1 MTKASV
7 KSLAETEAQAT
18 IPSYY
23 GSIYTGEQV
32 DKVVGDVLAA
42 EAKNQSKPG
51 IATEGYVDNK
61 VTQSIENVQATV
73 SSVTV
78 THVPTGATGPS
89 ANVNVSWRYTGAAIG
104 PDFSFSFYDILG
116 PTGPTGA
123 IGPTGPMGPTGPKG
137 NTGATGATGPVGATG
152 PQGVQGNTGPTGPMG
167 PTGPKGNTGP
177 TGATGPAGTASITYQ
192 QFTSPSW
199 TTAPSGSP
207 GTYQWTL
214 TNSAWNNKYPMVQLF
229 DSNGDTLMTTIRI
242 TGGTSIVI
250 FSNTNSGVAKAVV
263 AY

>member
-137 NTGATGATGPVGATG
+137 NTG
-152 PQGVQGNTGPTGPMG
+152 
-167 PTGPKGNTGP
+167 P

>member
-137 NTGATGATGPVGATG
+137 NTGATGATGPAGTNGTTGARG
-152 PQGVQGNTGPTGPMG
+152 ATGPTGPAG
-167 PTGPKGNTGP
+167 ALKRYPTVGSTTLSWSSSSTTTLGSYV
-177 TGATGPAGTASITYQ
+177 ATVYHNLGE
-192 QFTSPSW
+192 QFVTV
-199 TTAPSGSP
+199 
-207 GTYQWTL
+207 TL
-214 TNSAWNNKYPMVQLF
+214 Y
-229 DSNGDTLMTTIRI
+229 DSSNRTVETTIECVGTTYCRI
-242 TGGTSIVI
+242 Y
-250 FSNTNSGVAKAVV
+250 SNTNTTIKAKVTA
-263 AY
+263 

>member
-1 MTKASV
+1 MALSPLYQSTHTGQEIDDAVSKVA
-7 KSLAETEAQAT
+7 AAQAK
-18 IPSYY
+18 
-23 GSIYTGEQV
+23 G
-32 DKVVGDVLAA
+32 
-42 EAKNQSKPG
+42 G
-51 IATEGYVDNK
+51 IASKNDIDGL
-61 VTQSIENVQATV
+61 Q
-73 SSVTV
+73 
-78 THVPTGATGPS
+78 
-89 ANVNVSWRYTGAAIG
+89 AAIDTIELTPG
-104 PDFSFSFYDILG
+104 P
-116 PTGPTGA
+116 
-123 IGPTGPMGPTGPKG
+123 IGPTGPQGIQGVP
-137 NTGATGATGPVGATG
+137 GAAGVTGPVGATG